1 MLVTLKNISKHYQNP
16 GSGLWQE
23 VLTDISLEINPGDAL
38 AVAGPSGSGKSTLL
52 NIIGTLD
59 QPSSGQVSF
68 DGTDISSLT
77 ENQLATFRNQRIGF
91 VFQQHYLLPQLSLL
105 ENVLLPVIPVKDK
118 TRRNE
123 ATVRATQLL
132 SEVGLAD
139 KMHHLPGQLSGG
151 ECQRGA
157 VVRAMI
163 NEPGLILA
171 DEPTGSL
178 DQDSA
183 AQIGELLSEINR
195 KKKVTIIVV
204 THSEKLASKMNR
216 VYGILNGR
224 LEPRVEE
231 CNNSTI

>member
-105 ENVLLPVIPVKDK
+105 ENVLLPVIPLKDK

-123 ATVRATQLL
+123 ATERATRLL
-132 SEVGLAD
+132 SEVGLTD
-139 KMHHLPGQLSGG
+139 KMYHLPGQLSGG

-216 VYGILNGR
+216 VFGILNGR
-224 LEPRVEE
+224 LEPRVE
-231 CNNSTI
+231 

>member
-216 VYGILNGR
+216 VFGILNGR
-224 LEPRVEE
+224 LEPRVE
-231 CNNSTI
+231 

>member
-1 MLVTLKNISKHYQNP
+1 MHVTLKNISKHYQNP

-59 QPSSGQVSF
+59 QPSSGHVSF

-224 LEPRVEE
+224 LEPRVE
-231 CNNSTI
+231 

>member
-68 DGTDISSLT
+68 DGTNISSLT
-77 ENQLATFRNQRIGF
+77 ENQLATFRNQHIGF

-195 KKKVTIIVV
+195 KNKVTIIVV

>member
-224 LEPRVEE
+224 LEPRVE
-231 CNNSTI
+231 

>member
-195 KKKVTIIVV
+195 KNKVTIIVV

-216 VYGILNGR
+216 VFGILNGR
-224 LEPRVEE
+224 LEPREEE

>member
-1 MLVTLKNISKHYQNP
+1 MLISLQNISKNYQNP

-23 VLTDISLEINPGDAL
+23 VLTDISLEINPGDSL
-38 AVAGPSGSGKSTLL
+38 AIAGPSGSGKSTLL

-59 QPSSGQVSF
+59 RPGKGTVSF
-68 DGTDISSLT
+68 DGTDINAFS
-77 ENQLATFRNQRIGF
+77 ENQLAAFRNRHIGF

-118 TRRNE
+118 KLRND
-123 ATVRATQLL
+123 ATARATKLL
-132 SEVGLAD
+132 DEVGLAG

-163 NEPGLILA
+163 NEPGVILA

-178 DQDSA
+178 DQTSA
-183 AQIGELLSEINR
+183 EQIGELLSEIN
-195 KKKVTIIVV
+195 KKNKVSLILV
-204 THSEKLASKMNR
+204 THSEKLAAKMSQI
-216 VYGILNGR
+216 YHILEGR
-224 LEPRVEE
+224 L
-231 CNNSTI
+231 CKL